1 MPMQI
6 IRNLIRIFILYLF
19 IFSVDCLAQS
29 SFNPVVK
36 QPATRRQMPVSNV
49 NEVIQDSEGY
59 MWYATL
65 EGGLCRDDGYH
76 IDVFRSDM
84 NHPSLLTDNLIFSLC
99 EAPNG
104 EIWFSTSK
112 SVYAL
117 DKHDYSI
124 RPLNDMFR
132 NTRALHISLLP
143 NGNMLLE
150 SDSVAYEVT
159 SRHKIVKKKNVV
171 Y

>member
-76 IDVFRSDM
+76 IDVFRCDM

-104 EIWFSTSK
+104 EI
-112 SVYAL
+112 
-117 DKHDYSI
+117 
-124 RPLNDMFR
+124 
-132 NTRALHISLLP
+132 
-143 NGNMLLE
+143 
-150 SDSVAYEVT
+150 
-159 SRHKIVKKKNVV
+159 
-171 Y
+171 